1 MTYLGL
7 AFSVLW
13 VISFGYLFVLD
24 GQIRAL
30 KRRLQARH
38 DAGSDTESMTS

>member
-1 MTYLGL
+1 MVYLGL

-13 VISFGYLFVLD
+13 AALFGYLFILD
-24 GQIRAL
+24 SQIRDM

-38 DAGSDTESMTS
+38 DAGSDTD

>member
-1 MTYLGL
+1 MFYLGL

-13 VISFGYLFVLD
+13 LALFGYLYVID
-24 GQIRAL
+24 AQVRDM

-38 DAGSDTESMTS
+38 DAGSDTD